1 MRIENIVLGNLI
13 HAEDYTR
20 KVITFLKSEYFGDIA
35 DKTIFELIS
44 SYILKYNNI
53 PTKEALC
60 IDLNERTGLSDEQFK
75 SVTEA
80 IGGLKPSEGK
90 EIDWLIDTTEKFCRD
105 KALYNALIEAIKI
118 VDTNKDNL
126 SVGSIPKIMSDA
138 LAVSFDNSVG
148 HDFMDDHEARFEFYH
163 RNEVKIPFDLEY
175 FNAITRGG
183 LSRKTLNIGLAGT
196 GVGKSLFMCH
206 CAAHNLKSGYN
217 VLYITLEMAEEKI
230 AERIDANTMNLTIDE
245 LKEIPKSSY
254 DKKFFKLKEQ
264 VKGRLIIKEYPT
276 ACAGSANFRHLINE
290 LKIKKNFTPDIIYI
304 DYLNICASSRIKPG
318 SNINSYTYIKA
329 IAEELRGLAVEFN
342 VPIVS
347 ATQTTRS
354 GFSSSD
360 VELTDTAESFGLPA
374 TADFMFA
381 LISTEELE
389 GLGQM
394 MVKQLKNR
402 YGDPSFHK
410 RFVIGVDRSRMKLF
424 DAEASA
430 QEDLMDSGSVMDKTS
445 FGKRYDDDYKP
456 ATKFDKAKFKGFTV

>member
-20 KVITFLKSEYFGDIA
+20 KVIPFLKSEYFGDIA

-44 SYILKYNNI
+44 SYILKYNNV

-90 EIDWLIDTTEKFCRD
+90 EINWLIDTTEKFCRD

-183 LSRKTLNIGLAGT
+183 LSRKTLNIGLAGCVHPNT
-196 GVGKSLFMCH
+196 TIKV
-206 CAAHNLKSGYN
+206 
-217 VLYITLEMAEEKI
+217 
-230 AERIDANTMNLTIDE
+230 RIR
-245 LKEIPKSSY
+245 
-254 DKKFFKLKEQ
+254 KK
-264 VKGRLIIKEYPT
+264 T
-276 ACAGSANFRHLINE
+276 
-290 LKIKKNFTPDIIYI
+290 
-304 DYLNICASSRIKPG
+304 
-318 SNINSYTYIKA
+318 
-329 IAEELRGLAVEFN
+329 
-342 VPIVS
+342 
-347 ATQTTRS
+347 
-354 GFSSSD
+354 
-360 VELTDTAESFGLPA
+360 
-374 TADFMFA
+374 
-381 LISTEELE
+381 
-389 GLGQM
+389 
-394 MVKQLKNR
+394 
-402 YGDPSFHK
+402 
-410 RFVIGVDRSRMKLF
+410 
-424 DAEASA
+424 
-430 QEDLMDSGSVMDKTS
+430 
-445 FGKRYDDDYKP
+445 
-456 ATKFDKAKFKGFTV
+456 